1 MKSTIIGII
10 TAASLMVAGSAVAAD
25 TAMALLKKNECLG
38 CHKMEGKL
46 VGPGFAEV
54 AKKYKNDASAA
65 EKLSSKVS
73 KGGSGVWGTM
83 PMPPMSA
90 VKPEDLKVII
100 AHILSNGK

>member
-1 MKSTIIGII
+1 MKSIFVGII
-10 TAASLMVAGSAVAAD
+10 TSGLMLTGYAMAAETTV
-25 TAMALLKKNECLG
+25 ALLKKNECLG

-54 AKKYKNDASAA
+54 AKKYKNDANAA
-65 EKLSSKVS
+65 EKLIAKVS

-90 VKPEDLKVII
+90 VKPEDLKVMI
-100 AHILSNGK
+100 AHILSQTK